1 MCQQN
6 NVLRMYNMTNATAHS
21 FIDNFILPLHVWA
34 VYGAELEM
42 LLYLRLPSS
51 RQRREGIAMY
61 ELGDYFDHR
70 SFTTRIDRFIFNDLV
85 LHATASCWTFE
96 TEKIDQTSRAF
107 TRYVECANNNDC
119 ESVCGWAQFSI
130 ERMHSPSSPSR
141 LLSLRYFS
149 TASSGQQSQNT
160 DHCPFTYC
168 SMCTQ
173 NTCQN

>member
-34 VYGAELEM
+34 VYGAELEL

-51 RQRREGIAMY
+51 RQCREGTAMY
-61 ELGDYFDHR
+61 EQCDYFDHR
-70 SFTTRIDRFIFNDLV
+70 SFTTRIDRFIFYDLF
-85 LHATASCWTFE
+85 LHATASCWTFK
-96 TEKIDQTSRAF
+96 TEKIVQTSRAF

-119 ESVCGWAQFSI
+119 ESVCGCAQFPI
-130 ERMHSPSSPSR
+130 EWMHSNKKYMRRRR
-141 LLSLRYFS
+141 LLPLSFRYFS
-149 TASSGQQSQNT
+149 TASSGQRSQNT

-168 SMCTQ
+168 S
-173 NTCQN
+173 